1 MGGGVEIEK
10 KKDFFFE
17 MKIPS
22 ERSKLLVDVLNG
34 FLFLQITKKKPK
46 KQRKKERVLCDG

>member
-1 MGGGVEIEK
+1 
-10 KKDFFFE
+10 

-34 FLFLQITKKKPK
+34 FLFLQIRKKKNKKTKKE
-46 KQRKKERVLCDG
+46 RNKERVLCDG